1 MYKIMFVDDDP
12 LILRRLHQILDW
24 GTLDFEILPDA
35 YDGISALALLK
46 SAVPDI
52 IICDINM
59 PNMDGLELTAIL
71 KEHYPDVHCIL
82 LTVNDSFGCAQQAL
96 NIGVS
101 HYLLKPIEPEPLK
114 ELILKILSQLDS
126 SRKKENYISAL
137 YSKALLSERMIRDK
151 FLNWLVSGRQNLD
164 ERQLKEK
171 FEFYQIPLRGE
182 EFQIIAV
189 HIDSMDFPVS
199 LGKHMDDL
207 MQTAIK
213 SIEDTLSDYSNCVVF
228 TDSFYQCNILMGYE
242 QDSGRPG
249 PGIELVCRLLRDN
262 LLFDLNLSAA
272 VFYSCRYKGLSN
284 IYRCYYETKFLSRYN
299 LSVLNKGILSF
310 EEYMKNAFDM
320 EMDLDSIRSA
330 TFRLLRLDDGNGLAA
345 HVRATLEL
353 PFARHSFDT
362 FNMLRIDFVMTG
374 LMFLRENK
382 LALQD
387 IFDRHYTPLSDV
399 MELNEPEGCA
409 AFLEQYFHRILEH
422 IRGSKVSSSRRITEK
437 CMELIEQN
445 LSSPELSVK
454 WLSSQLYMNEN
465 YLSRMFRREM
475 NLPLVKYMMQKKME
489 AAKKYLDEG
498 YTNLQEVA
506 RLTGFADP
514 LYFSKCFKKEYGVAP
529 SKYIGV

>member
-1 MYKIMFVDDDP
+1 M
-12 LILRRLHQILDW
+12 
-24 GTLDFEILPDA
+24 
-35 YDGISALALLK
+35 
-46 SAVPDI
+46 
-52 IICDINM
+52 
-59 PNMDGLELTAIL
+59 
-71 KEHYPDVHCIL
+71 
-82 LTVNDSFGCAQQAL
+82 
-96 NIGVS
+96 
-101 HYLLKPIEPEPLK
+101 
-114 ELILKILSQLDS
+114 
-126 SRKKENYISAL
+126 
-137 YSKALLSERMIRDK
+137 
-151 FLNWLVSGRQNLD
+151 
-164 ERQLKEK
+164 EK
-171 FEFYQIPLRGE
+171 N
-182 EFQIIAV
+182 
-189 HIDSMDFPVS
+189 
-199 LGKHMDDL
+199 MDDL
-207 MQTAIK
+207 LQTAIK
-213 SIEDTLSDYSNCVVF
+213 SIEDTLSDYPNCVVF

-242 QDSGRPG
+242 KNSGSPG
-249 PGIELVCRLLRDN
+249 PGTPLICRLLRDN

-299 LSVLNKGILSF
+299 QSVLDKGIISF
-310 EEYMKNAFDM
+310 AEYMKNAFDM

-330 TFRLLRLDDGNGLAA
+330 TFRLLRSDDLRGLDA
-345 HVRATLEL
+345 HVQDTLEP

-387 IFDRHYTPLSDV
+387 IFDRHYTPLSEV

-409 AFLEQYFHRILEH
+409 AFLEHYFHRILEH
-422 IRGSKVSSSRRITEK
+422 IRGSKVSPSRRITEK
-437 CMELIEQN
+437 CMELIKQN

-475 NLPLVKYMMQKKME
+475 NLPLVKFMMQKKME
-489 AAKKYLDEG
+489 AAKKYLDDG

>member
-24 GTLDFEILPDA
+24 QSMDFAVLPDA
-35 YDGISALALLK
+35 CDGISALALLK

-59 PNMDGLELTAIL
+59 PNMDGLELAAIL
-71 KEHYPDVHCIL
+71 KEHYPDVQCIL

-96 NIGVS
+96 NIGVT
-101 HYLLKPIEPEPLK
+101 HYLLKPIEPESLR
-114 ELILKILSQLDS
+114 ELIQKILSRLDS
-126 SRKKENYISAL
+126 SREKENYISSL
-137 YSKALLSERMIRDK
+137 YSKALLNERMIRDK
-151 FLNWLVSGRQNLD
+151 FLNWLVSGRQTLD
-164 ERQLKEK
+164 EQQLKEK
-171 FEFYQIPLRGE
+171 FEFYQIPLHGE

-189 HIDSMDFPVS
+189 HIESLDFPVS
-199 LGKHMDDL
+199 MEKNMDDL
-207 MQTAIK
+207 LQTAIK
-213 SIEDTLSDYSNCVVF
+213 SIEDTLSDYPNCVVF

-242 QDSGRPG
+242 KNSGSPG
-249 PGIELVCRLLRDN
+249 PGTPLICRLLRDN

-299 LSVLNKGILSF
+299 QTVLDKGIISF
-310 EEYMKNAFDM
+310 AEYMKNAFDM

-330 TFRLLRLDDGNGLAA
+330 TFRLLRSDDLRGLDT
-345 HVRATLEL
+345 HVRDTLEP

-387 IFDRHYTPLSDV
+387 IFDRHYTPLSEV

-409 AFLEQYFHRILEH
+409 AFLEHYFHRILEH
-422 IRGSKVSSSRRITEK
+422 IRGSKVSPSRRITEK

-475 NLPLVKYMMQKKME
+475 NLPLVKFMMQKKME
-489 AAKKYLDEG
+489 AAKKYLDDG

>member
-24 GTLDFEILPDA
+24 RALDFEILPDA
-35 YDGISALALLK
+35 RDGISAISQLK

-59 PNMDGLELTAIL
+59 PNMDGLDLAAIL
-71 KEHYPDVHCIL
+71 KEHYPDVRCIL

-114 ELILKILSQLDS
+114 GLILKILSQLDS
-126 SRKKENYISAL
+126 SREKENYISSL
-137 YSKALLSERMIRDK
+137 YSKALLNERMIRDK
-151 FLNWLVSGRQNLD
+151 FLNWLVSGRQTLD

-171 FEFYQIPLRGE
+171 LEFYQIPIHGE

-189 HIDSMDFPVS
+189 HMDSLDFPVS
-199 LGKHMDDL
+199 MEKNMDGL
-207 MQTAIK
+207 LQTVIK
-213 SIEDTLSDYSNCVVF
+213 SIEDTLSDYPNSVVF

-242 QDSGRPG
+242 TNSGRPG
-249 PGIELVCRLLRDN
+249 PGVELVCRLLRDN

-272 VFYSCRYKGLSN
+272 IFYSCRYKGLSN

-299 LSVLNKGILSF
+299 PSVLDKGILSF
-310 EEYMKNAFDM
+310 EEYMRNAFDL
-320 EMDLDSIRSA
+320 ETDLDSIRSA
-330 TFRLLRLDDGNGLAA
+330 TFRLLRSSDGSGLDA
-345 HVRATLEL
+345 HVRATLEP
-353 PFARHSFDT
+353 PFARNSFDT

-387 IFDRHYTPLSDV
+387 VFDRHYTPLSDV
-399 MELNEPEGCA
+399 MELNGPDSCA
-409 AFLEQYFHRILEH
+409 AFLGDYFQGILEH
-422 IRGSKVSSSRRITEK
+422 IRGSKVSASRRITEQ
-437 CMELIEQN
+437 CMELVEQN
-445 LSSPELSVK
+445 LSSPGLSVK
-454 WLSSQLYMNEN
+454 WLSSQLYINEN

-475 NLPLVKYMMQKKME
+475 DLPLVKYMMQRKME
-489 AAKKYLDEG
+489 AAKKYLDDG
-498 YTNLQEVA
+498 YTSLQEVA
-506 RLTGFADP
+506 RLTGFSDP

-529 SKYIGV
+529 SRYIGS